1 MEEIY
6 KRRRNRPQA
15 IKEQQRR
22 GARATPIDS
31 STPLPDLSLSLPKI
45 SMDLTSSEE
54 EEEEEGIVDMQ
65 SVEEDLHGTLQQTSE
80 MATKRSSLLHLLGRE
95 ETRSIPPSPAVEE
108 EQKGVPGIATNPDE
122 TYSTGARS

>member
-1 MEEIY
+1 
-6 KRRRNRPQA
+6 
-15 IKEQQRR
+15 
-22 GARATPIDS
+22 
-31 STPLPDLSLSLPKI
+31 
-45 SMDLTSSEE
+45 MDLTSSE